1 MLSQTTEYA
10 LRAMACLAL
19 KPNELTPTPALARM
33 AHVPPNYL
41 AKVLQQLS
49 GAGLITGRRG
59 VGGGYKLS
67 RAPSEITLLD
77 IVNAIGEVKKI
88 ECCPCDTDK
97 NGCDELCPL
106 HTRTAAAI
114 SAVVDIY
121 SGTSLRD
128 LLTDRKPNGP
138 VCSMHAP
145 RCETP
150 PELETGDESGS
161 RVD

>member
-19 KPNELTPTPALARM
+19 KPDELTPTPALARM

-67 RAPSEITLLD
+67 RSPDEISLLD

-88 ECCPCDTDK
+88 ECCPCDTE
-97 NGCDELCPL
+97 NSNNLLCPL
-106 HTRTAAAI
+106 HSRTAAAI

-121 SGTSLRD
+121 SSTSLGD
-128 LLTDRKPNGP
+128 LLTDRNPKGP
-138 VCSMHAP
+138 VCSMHAAK
-145 RCETP
+145 CEP
-150 PELETGDESGS
+150 LAEIESAEGS
-161 RVD
+161 RID